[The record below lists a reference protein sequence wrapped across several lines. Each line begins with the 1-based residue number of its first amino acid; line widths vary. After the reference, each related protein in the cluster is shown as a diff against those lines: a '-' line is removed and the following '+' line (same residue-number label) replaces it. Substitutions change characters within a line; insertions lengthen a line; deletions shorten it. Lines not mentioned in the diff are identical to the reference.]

1 MTFQTPAVKNNG
13 IAQHIPLLIVLMLG
27 LFLAILNQTLLNVA
41 IPHLITAF
49 GVTTNTAQ
57 WLLTG
62 YMLVNGVLIP
72 LSAFLIERFGV
83 RLLFLIAMFCFT
95 LGAFICSIAPSF
107 SVMLTGRLIQ
117 AIGGGVLSPLV
128 MTIILYI
135 FPPHMRGKG
144 MGIFGLAMMFA
155 PAIGPTLSGWVVQNY
170 DWHLLF
176 TGMVPLGVIVLVVAF
191 FMLRNIEEP
200 KKIKFDAIGTLTS
213 LVGVGTLLY
222 GLSEAGNDGWTDPV
236 VLVNMIVGLVLIAV
250 FVVQQL
256 QSKNPMLDMR
266 VFKYGIFSLSNVI
279 SVIITVSM
287 YAGMFLLPIYLQNIR
302 GYTPLQSG
310 LMMLPG
316 ALVMLI
322 MSPISGTLFDKV
334 GPRPLAIF
342 GMLLTTVTT
351 FEFTKLTAE
360 TSYSHIL
367 VVYVLRSFGM
377 SFLMMPIMT
386 AGINQLPRQLNS
398 HGTAMSNT
406 LRQISGSMGISIMTT
421 IFTNRT
427 TFHFDA
433 MSDQM
438 NTSNLSFMQSFQS
451 LVNSIAQTA
460 HLPISQAQT
469 MAVSTLAGQAKI
481 QSTVLGINDAFFW
494 ATIISAVGLFLS
506 VFLRDVRKD
515 NVIQREKKQ
524 KPDNEIIILPAPNQA
539 PEA

>member
-1 MTFQTPAVKNNG
+1 MASQTTGKNNG
-13 IAQHIPLLIVLMLG
+13 IAQHIPLLAVLMVG

-41 IPHLITAF
+41 IPHLTTEF
-49 GVTTNTAQ
+49 GVSTSTIQ

-72 LSAFLIERFGV
+72 MSAFLIERFGV

-95 LGAFICSIAPSF
+95 LGAFICGVAPSF
-107 SVMLTGRLIQ
+107 SIMLTGRLIQ
-117 AIGGGVLSPLV
+117 AVGGGVLSPLV

-135 FPPHMRGKG
+135 FPPEMRGKG

-155 PAIGPTLSGWVVQNY
+155 PAIGPTLSGWIVQNY

-176 TGMVPLGVIVLVVAF
+176 TGMVPPGVIVLIVAF

-200 KKIKFDAIGTLTS
+200 KKVKFDAIGTFTS
-213 LVGVGTLLY
+213 LVGVGALLY

-236 VLVNMIVGLVLIAV
+236 VLVNIIVGLILIIV

-256 QSKNPMLDMR
+256 KSENPMLDMR
-266 VFKYGIFSLSNVI
+266 VFKYGIFSLSNII
-279 SVIITVSM
+279 SVILTVSM
-287 YAGMFLLPIYLQNIR
+287 YAGMFLLPIYLQSIR
-302 GYTPLQSG
+302 GYTPLEAG
-310 LMMLPG
+310 LLMLPG
-316 ALVMLI
+316 ALIMLVMTF
-322 MSPISGTLFDKV
+322 ISGTLFDKI
-334 GPRPLAIF
+334 GPRPLAII
-342 GMLLTTVTT
+342 GMLITTVTT
-351 FEFTKLTAE
+351 YEFTKLTME
-360 TSYSHIL
+360 TSYDYIL
-367 VVYVLRSFGM
+367 VLNMARYLGL

-386 AGINQLPRQLNS
+386 AGINQLPSQLNK

-406 LRQISGSMGISIMTT
+406 LRQISGSMGISIITT
-421 IFTNRT
+421 IFTSRS
-427 TFHFDA
+427 TFHFAA

-438 NTSNLSFMQSFQS
+438 NTSNPSFMQSFQS

-460 HLPISQAQT
+460 HLPISQAKT

-515 NVIQREKKQ
+515 AVVQKEKTK
-524 KPDNEIIILPAPNQA
+524 KLDTEILMLPAPNQA
-539 PEA
+539 SEA